1 MVGCIEVDK
10 QVHIA
15 LAVESIRQD
24 GAKDSQSLDLMLP
37 AKVDNSLQIQFNQL
51 HIPLCYKRKDTDSFR
66 YINATA
72 PKIVAPYVGSVN

>member
-1 MVGCIEVDK
+1 
-10 QVHIA
+10 
-15 LAVESIRQD
+15 
-24 GAKDSQSLDLMLP
+24 MLP

-51 HIPLCYKRKDTDSFR
+51 HIPLYYKRKDTDSFR